1 MKSSVENEKKNQ
13 LYTSPVQREVIFFHI
28 CCFYLMLSSLY
39 KKKKK
44 KKSVVIL
51 FCMFTMYCRYL
62 MHVQV
67 SGIFPNGYDTD
78 MEYQV
83 NICW

>member
-1 MKSSVENEKKNQ
+1 
-13 LYTSPVQREVIFFHI
+13 
-28 CCFYLMLSSLY
+28 MLSSLY